1 MEDRMKSTRKKRP
14 IIYNSLMLEVMGSRA
29 VEKKRTTDGCVTDY
43 LTSLKRIAK
52 CHLKECA
59 KISPEL
65 KGFRLRFS

>member
-1 MEDRMKSTRKKRP
+1 MKVSRKKRP
-14 IIYNSLMLEVMGSRA
+14 TFYNSLMLEVMGSRA
-29 VEKKRTTDGCVTDY
+29 VEKKRKTDGCVTDY
-43 LTSLKRIAK
+43 LTGLKCIAR

>member
-1 MEDRMKSTRKKRP
+1 MKVSRKERP

-29 VEKKRTTDGCVTDY
+29 IEQKRKTDDGVTGY
-43 LTSLKRIAK
+43 LPSLKRIAR

-59 KISPEL
+59 RISPEL